1 MKRPS
6 VTRPPV
12 SRAAAPGQAGGGS
25 APRRRRRV
33 VRALWP
39 VLATLGLVLVLFTAV
54 FPTRT
59 FLAQRSAT
67 SAAQE
72 RLTVLREQSATLE
85 ARADQ
90 LQDDAE
96 IERLARE
103 QYNLVM
109 PGEEAYAMLPAAPPE
124 PPPVVAEEEPEDRNP
139 LERLWDGVTGI
150 F

>member
-1 MKRPS
+1 M
-6 VTRPPV
+6 TRPVPEPPE
-12 SRAAAPGQAGGGS
+12 R
-25 APRRRRRV
+25 PRRRLRVGRGRRV
-33 VRALWP
+33 GRALWP

-67 SAAQE
+67 ASAREQ
-72 RLTVLREQSATLE
+72 LSVLREQSANLE
-85 ARADQ
+85 SRAEH
-90 LQDDAE
+90 LRDDAE

-109 PGEEAYAMLPAAPPE
+109 PGEEAYAMLPQAGPTTTLPVE
-124 PPPVVAEEEPEDRNP
+124 PEEEPDDRNP
-139 LERLWDGVTGI
+139 LERLWDGI

>member
-1 MKRPS
+1 
-6 VTRPPV
+6 
-12 SRAAAPGQAGGGS
+12 
-25 APRRRRRV
+25 
-33 VRALWP
+33 

-59 FLAQRSAT
+59 FLAQRAAT

-109 PGEEAYAMLPAAPPE
+109 PGEEAYAMLPAAPEAPAQ
-124 PPPVVAEEEPEDRNP
+124 VAAEEEPEDRNP

>member
-1 MKRPS
+1 M
-6 VTRPPV
+6 T
-12 SRAAAPGQAGGGS
+12 GS
-25 APRRRRRV
+25 SASGRGRGPIAPRRRRRV
-33 VRALWP
+33 GRALWP

-72 RLTVLREQSATLE
+72 RLTVLREQSAALD
-85 ARADQ
+85 ARARQ
-90 LQDDAE
+90 LQEDAE

-109 PGEEAYAMLPAAPPE
+109 PGEEAYAMLPAAPSD
-124 PPPVVAEEEPEDRNP
+124 PPPAVAEEESEDRNP
-139 LERLWDGVTGI
+139 LERVWDGVTGI

>member
-1 MKRPS
+1 MTASSAASRGRRPS
-6 VTRPPV
+6 T
-12 SRAAAPGQAGGGS
+12 
-25 APRRRRRV
+25 PRRRRRV
-33 VRALWP
+33 GRALWP

-72 RLTVLREQSATLE
+72 RLTVLREQSATLD
-85 ARADQ
+85 ARAQQ
-90 LQDDAE
+90 LRDDAE

-109 PGEEAYAMLPAAPPE
+109 PGEEAYAMLPAAPQD
-124 PPPVVAEEEPEDRNP
+124 PPPAVVEEESDDRNP
-139 LERLWDGVTGI
+139 LERVWDGVTVI